1 MKRFMMLG
9 FLTVLFSLSLHA
21 AQNASNVTFHSPMQ
35 VGSTTL
41 PAGDYKATWTGNGPD
56 VQVTLDAHG
65 QKPVT
70 VPARLVAVKSSNR
83 SLEINTVNGVDILQ
97 KIVLEKLTLVLS
109 TGTTSG
115 M

>member
-9 FLTVLFSLSLHA
+9 FLTVLFSVSLHA

-41 PAGDYKATWTGNGPD
+41 PAGEYKATWTGSGPD
-56 VQVTLDAHG
+56 VQLTIETRG
-65 QKPVT
+65 QKSVT
-70 VPARLVAVKSSNR
+70 VPARLDTVKSSYR
-83 SLEINTVNGVDILQ
+83 SLETNDVNGVTVLQ

-109 TGTTSG
+109 AGKSSG